1 MPFCR
6 FKGDFGIDEDEEQM
20 ISGQLRQLHL
30 IIVWFGFVTLEERL
44 CSEKSNAQ
52 PQDGNFVQFW
62 DNVWF
67 EREDGGQVVQFS
79 VETLPSRARYGYDQN
94 GFGFGGNKVSRSFWN
109 CNQSITSQ
117 LYVYKFTNRC

>member
-1 MPFCR
+1 MTTLTVTKAQLVFTFWTFNQNPFIFKMPFCR

-52 PQDGNFVQFW
+52 PQDGNFVQF
-62 DNVWF
+62 
-67 EREDGGQVVQFS
+67 
-79 VETLPSRARYGYDQN
+79 
-94 GFGFGGNKVSRSFWN
+94 
-109 CNQSITSQ
+109 
-117 LYVYKFTNRC
+117 

>member
-30 IIVWFGFVTLEERL
+30 IIVWFGLVLFFTLEERL

-52 PQDGNFVQFW
+52 PQDGNFVQF
-62 DNVWF
+62 
-67 EREDGGQVVQFS
+67 
-79 VETLPSRARYGYDQN
+79 
-94 GFGFGGNKVSRSFWN
+94 
-109 CNQSITSQ
+109 
-117 LYVYKFTNRC
+117 